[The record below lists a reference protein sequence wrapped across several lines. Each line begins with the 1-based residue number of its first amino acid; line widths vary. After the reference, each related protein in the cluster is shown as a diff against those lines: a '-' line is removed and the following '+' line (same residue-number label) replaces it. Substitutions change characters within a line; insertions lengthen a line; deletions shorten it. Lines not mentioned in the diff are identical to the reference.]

1 MVGKKNFKM
10 VVLLILLVVSLVGC
24 KSVDTSKDDKIK
36 IGITQITEH
45 PALDLARAGFVEAL
59 KDNGFEDGNNMEIDF
74 QSAQGDIPT
83 SQTIAQNF
91 VSQNKD
97 MIFAISTPSAQ
108 STFNSTNE
116 IPILIT
122 AVTDPVEAGLVK
134 SIEKTQTNVTGTSDM
149 TPVDKQF
156 ELIKKLV
163 PNAKKIGIIYNTSE
177 INSKIQVDMA
187 KEEAKKNGFDI
198 EEVGV
203 SSVNEVSQAM
213 DKLLQNVDAVYTPA
227 DNLVASSMSLISNK
241 CNEKKI
247 PIIGAEASHV
257 QLGALA
263 TEGIDY
269 KQLGYETGL
278 MAVEILNGKKPHDM
292 SIEYIKNTTLVV
304 NEEVAKQLNIRI
316 PDDLK
321 SKAQL
326 IEGEK

>member
-1 MVGKKNFKM
+1 MVGKKNFKI

-45 PALDLARAGFVEAL
+45 PALDLAREGFIRAL
-59 KDNGFEDGNNMEIDF
+59 KDNGFEDGNNIEIDF

-97 MIFAISTPSAQ
+97 IIFAISTPSAQ
-108 STFNSTNE
+108 SAFNSTNE

-122 AVTDPVEAGLVK
+122 AVTDPVEAGIVK
-134 SIEKTQTNVTGTSDM
+134 SIEKTQTNVTGTSDI
-149 TPVDKQF
+149 TPVNKQF
-156 ELIKKLV
+156 ELIKMLV
-163 PNAKKIGIIYNTSE
+163 PNAKKVGVIYNTSE

-187 KEEAKKNGFDI
+187 KKEAKKIGFDI

-203 SSVNEVSQAM
+203 SSVNEVAQAM
-213 DKLLQNVDAVYTPA
+213 DKLIQSVDVVYTPA
-227 DNLVASSMSLISNK
+227 DNIVASSMSLISNK
-241 CNEKKI
+241 CNEKNI
-247 PIIGAEASHV
+247 PIIGAEESHV
-257 QLGALA
+257 KLGALA

-269 KQLGYETGL
+269 NQLGYETGL
-278 MAVEILNGKKPHDM
+278 MAVQVLNGKEPQDM
-292 SIEYIKNTTLVV
+292 SIEHIKNTTLVI
-304 NEEVAKQLNIRI
+304 NEEVAKKINIEV
-316 PDDLK
+316 PDELK

-326 IEGEK
+326 IKGEN

>member
-10 VVLLILLVVSLVGC
+10 VVLIILLVVSLVGC

-45 PALDLARAGFVEAL
+45 PALDLAREGFIEAL
-59 KDNGFEDGNNMEIDF
+59 KDNGFEDGNNIEIDF

-108 STFNSTNE
+108 SAFNSTNK

-134 SIEKTQTNVTGTSDM
+134 SIEKTQTNATGTSDI
-149 TPVDKQF
+149 TPVNKQF

-163 PNAKKIGIIYNTSE
+163 PNTKKVGVIYNTSE

-187 KEEAKKNGFDI
+187 KEEAKKIGFDI
-198 EEVGV
+198 EVVGV
-203 SSVNEVSQAM
+203 SSVNEVSSAI
-213 DKLLQNVDAVYTPA
+213 DKLIQTVDVVYTPA

-241 CNEKKI
+241 CNEKNI
-247 PIIGAEASHV
+247 PIIGAEESHV
-257 QLGALA
+257 KLGALA
-263 TEGIDY
+263 TQGIDY

-278 MAVEILNGKKPHDM
+278 MAVEVLNGKEPQEM
-292 SIEYIKNTTLVV
+292 SIEHIKNTMLVI
-304 NEEVAKQLNIRI
+304 NENVSKKLNIQI

-321 SKAQL
+321 SKAQS
-326 IEGEK
+326 IKEEN

>member
-1 MVGKKNFKM
+1 MVGKKNFKI

-45 PALDLARAGFVEAL
+45 PALDLAREGFIRAL
-59 KDNGFEDGNNMEIDF
+59 KDNGFEDGNNIEIDF

-97 MIFAISTPSAQ
+97 IIFAISTPSAQ
-108 STFNSTNE
+108 SAFNSTNE

-122 AVTDPVEAGLVK
+122 AVTDPVEAGIVK
-134 SIEKTQTNVTGTSDM
+134 SIEKTQTNVTGTSDI
-149 TPVDKQF
+149 TPVNKQF
-156 ELIKKLV
+156 ELIKMLV
-163 PNAKKIGIIYNTSE
+163 PNAKKVGVIYNTSE

-187 KEEAKKNGFDI
+187 KKEAKKIGFDI

-203 SSVNEVSQAM
+203 SSVNEVAQAM
-213 DKLLQNVDAVYTPA
+213 DKLIQSVDVVYTPA
-227 DNLVASSMSLISNK
+227 DNIVASSMSLISNK
-241 CNEKKI
+241 CNEKNI
-247 PIIGAEASHV
+247 PIIGAEESHV
-257 QLGALA
+257 KLGALA

-269 KQLGYETGL
+269 NQLGYETGL
-278 MAVEILNGKKPHDM
+278 MAVKVLNGKKPQDM
-292 SIEYIKNTTLVV
+292 SIEHIKNTTLVI
-304 NEEVAKQLNIRI
+304 NEEVAKKINIEV
-316 PDDLK
+316 PDELK

-326 IEGEK
+326 IKGEN

>member
-1 MVGKKNFKM
+1 MVGKKNFKI

-45 PALDLARAGFVEAL
+45 PALDLAREGFIKAL
-59 KDNGFEDGNNMEIDF
+59 KDNGFEDGNNIEIDF

-97 MIFAISTPSAQ
+97 IIFAISTPSAQ
-108 STFNSTNE
+108 SAFNSTNE

-122 AVTDPVEAGLVK
+122 AVTDPVEAGIVK
-134 SIEKTQTNVTGTSDM
+134 SIEKTQTNVTGTSDI
-149 TPVDKQF
+149 TPVNKQF
-156 ELIKKLV
+156 ELIKMLV
-163 PNAKKIGIIYNTSE
+163 PNAKKVGVIYNTSE

-187 KEEAKKNGFDI
+187 KKEAKKIGFDI

-203 SSVNEVSQAM
+203 SSVNEVAQAM
-213 DKLLQNVDAVYTPA
+213 DKLIQSVDVVYTPA
-227 DNLVASSMSLISNK
+227 DNIVASSMSLISNK
-241 CNEKKI
+241 CNEKNI
-247 PIIGAEASHV
+247 PIIGAEESHV
-257 QLGALA
+257 KLGALA

-269 KQLGYETGL
+269 NQLGYETGL
-278 MAVEILNGKKPHDM
+278 MAVKVLNGKKPQDM
-292 SIEYIKNTTLVV
+292 SIEHIKNTTLVI
-304 NEEVAKQLNIRI
+304 NEEVAKKINIEV
-316 PDDLK
+316 PDELK

-326 IEGEK
+326 IKGEN

>member
-1 MVGKKNFKM
+1 MVGNKNFKI

-45 PALDLARAGFVEAL
+45 PALDLAREGFIKAL
-59 KDNGFEDGNNMEIDF
+59 EDNGFEDGNNIEIDF

-97 MIFAISTPSAQ
+97 MIFAIATPSAQ
-108 STFNSTNE
+108 SAFNSTNE

-122 AVTDPVEAGLVK
+122 AVTDPVEAGIVK
-134 SIEKTQTNVTGTSDM
+134 SIEKTQTNVTGTSDI
-149 TPVDKQF
+149 TPVNKQF

-163 PNAKKIGIIYNTSE
+163 PNSKKVGIIYNTSE

-187 KEEAKKNGFDI
+187 KEEAKKIGFDI

-213 DKLLQNVDAVYTPA
+213 DKLIQSVDVVYTPA
-227 DNLVASSMSLISNK
+227 DNIVASSMSLIANK
-241 CNEKKI
+241 CNQKNI
-247 PIIGAEASHV
+247 PIIGAEESHV
-257 QLGALA
+257 KLGALA

-269 KQLGYETGL
+269 NQLGYETGL
-278 MAVEILNGKKPHDM
+278 MAVQVLNGEKPQDM
-292 SIEYIKNTTLVV
+292 SIQHIKNTTLVI
-304 NEEVAKQLNIRI
+304 NEKVAKMLDIEI

-321 SKAQL
+321 AKAQL
-326 IEGEK
+326 IKGDN

>member
-1 MVGKKNFKM
+1 MVGKKNFKI

-36 IGITQITEH
+36 IGITQIVEH
-45 PALDLARAGFVEAL
+45 PALDLAREGFIKAL
-59 KDNGFEDGNNMEIDF
+59 KDNGFEDGNNIEIDF

-97 MIFAISTPSAQ
+97 MIFAIATPSAQ
-108 STFNSTNE
+108 SAFNSTNE

-122 AVTDPVEAGLVK
+122 AVTDPVEAGIVK

-163 PNAKKIGIIYNTSE
+163 PNAKKVGIIYNTSE
-177 INSKIQVDMA
+177 INSKIQVDIA
-187 KEEAKKNGFDI
+187 KKEAKKTGFDI

-203 SSVNEVSQAM
+203 SSVNEVAQAM
-213 DKLLQNVDAVYTPA
+213 YKLTQSVDVVYTPA
-227 DNLVASSMSLISNK
+227 DNLVASSMSLIANK
-241 CNEKKI
+241 CSEKNI
-247 PIIGAEASHV
+247 PIIGAEESHV
-257 QLGALA
+257 KLGALA

-278 MAVEILNGKKPHDM
+278 MAVQVLNGKKPQDM

-304 NEEVAKQLNIRI
+304 NEKVAKNLNIQI

-326 IEGEK
+326 IKEDN